1 MAGLALTWDGR
12 WIGAMFALGAIGL
25 SAFAAKVIRH
35 S

>member
-12 WIGAMFALGAIGL
+12 WIGAMFALGAVGL
-25 SAFAAKVIRH
+25 LAFAAMVMRH